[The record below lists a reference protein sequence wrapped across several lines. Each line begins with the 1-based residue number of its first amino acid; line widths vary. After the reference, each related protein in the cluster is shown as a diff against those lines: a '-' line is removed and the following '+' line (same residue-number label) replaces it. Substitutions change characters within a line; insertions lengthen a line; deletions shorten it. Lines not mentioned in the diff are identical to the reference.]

1 MHGLNEYDFSARW
14 QDAAIMGFTTMD
26 PLAEQT
32 PWNSPYAY
40 CSNDPVNRVD
50 PMGMDDHL
58 NNNNLGGVTVTGHN
72 PNDHRQDDNSK
83 DANNYANYWSNDHSN
98 PNSGGPLMGDGS
110 SNDSQSSTNESSVPV
125 NTDKILIYG
134 ESDPDS
140 NYGPDGSYNL
150 YTQNE
155 TNKATKVM
163 FAIGTA
169 RLTIGTGA
177 AAVVGDVALTGLN
190 KIGVITGAQVVG
202 GVLEGSIKSIF
213 GPDTETSS
221 SIFMNPISDAWM
233 NATEVF
239 WNGWTISKGG
249 NPLPNP

>member
-1 MHGLNEYDFSARW
+1 MIW
-14 QDAAIMGFTTMD
+14 
-26 PLAEQT
+26 
-32 PWNSPYAY
+32 
-40 CSNDPVNRVD
+40 
-50 PMGMDDHL
+50 
-58 NNNNLGGVTVTGHN
+58 GH
-72 PNDHRQDDNSK
+72 DLSK
-83 DANNYANYWSNDHSN
+83 DKEKENNRDANDYANYWSSDHSN

-110 SNDSQSSTNESSVPV
+110 SNDAQSSTSQSSVPV
-125 NTDKILIYG
+125 NKDKILIYG

-150 YTQNE
+150 NTQNE
-155 TNKATKVM
+155 TIKATKVM